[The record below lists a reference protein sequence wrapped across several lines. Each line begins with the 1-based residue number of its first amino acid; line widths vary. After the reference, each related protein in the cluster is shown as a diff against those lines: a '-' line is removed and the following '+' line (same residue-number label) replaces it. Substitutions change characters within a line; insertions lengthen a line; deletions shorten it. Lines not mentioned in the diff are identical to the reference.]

1 MLSGIHLKALETK
14 FILIVDI
21 IHTEI
26 PTLITSDTQPL
37 SEQPLPKTEP
47 KYKSV
52 AKKFPSEPPPKN
64 PPTSGAETNIDTPIT
79 DQKNASDIAII
90 ATETRD
96 IKQEPIALASPQKV
110 DSPPQK
116 PSVADTQ
123 NKRAQYGILLSQEIA
138 KFKQYPPASKQS
150 RQQGIVVLQLQIN
163 SLGKLIAA
171 NVYQSSG
178 YEPLDNQAL
187 EMVKKATPFSQPPI
201 ELREHDLSVLVP
213 VSFRL
218 N

>member
-14 FILIVDI
+14 FILIVHI

-37 SEQPLPKTEP
+37 SEQPLSKTEP

-52 AKKFPSEPPPKN
+52 AKKFPSEPLPKN
-64 PPTSGAETNIDTPIT
+64 PPTSGAETNIDAPIT

-116 PSVADTQ
+116 PSAADTQ

-138 KFKQYPPASKQS
+138 KFKQYPPFAKQS
-150 RQQGIVVLQLQIN
+150 RQQGVVVVHLQIDH
-163 SLGKLIAA
+163 LGKLVVA
-171 NVYQSSG
+171 NISQSSNN
-178 YEPLDNQAL
+178 ELLDNQAL
-187 EMVKKATPFSQPPI
+187 AMVNKAAPFTKPPPDFQDK
-201 ELREHDLSVLVP
+201 DLSLLIP
-213 VSFRL
+213 ISFRL
-218 N
+218 P

>member
-1 MLSGIHLKALETK
+1 MKIRLASFWINRNRPGCSITRSRDISTDHKIFVGIH
-14 FILIVDI
+14 
-21 IHTEI
+21 
-26 PTLITSDTQPL
+26 Q
-37 SEQPLPKTEP
+37 
-47 KYKSV
+47 
-52 AKKFPSEPPPKN
+52 
-64 PPTSGAETNIDTPIT
+64 
-79 DQKNASDIAII
+79 

-116 PSVADTQ
+116 PSAADTQ